1 MKSPPNIYNE
11 IYFTYYSFLF
21 IIPFLKFSFTRCNLF
36 MYFIEFSKQSF
47 SDSLLFH
54 TAILFQKDFAGD
66 SNDFF
71 ALELLVCL
79 FF

>member
-1 MKSPPNIYNE
+1 
-11 IYFTYYSFLF
+11 
-21 IIPFLKFSFTRCNLF
+21 